1 MAKTWQAMPK
11 DLKILEML
19 YNQGPMVAHKIIAA
33 AVPELNS
40 YGYKRLWYMKQ
51 LGLLRAEPY
60 LVKMPDG
67 RKLKRGTFYGLTDK
81 GYKAI
86 KNLKDKKA
94 LFRQNGGC

>member
-1 MAKTWQAMPK
+1 
-11 DLKILEML
+11 
-19 YNQGPMVAHKIIAA
+19 
-33 AVPELNS
+33 
-40 YGYKRLWYMKQ
+40 MKQ